1 MSWLTDR
8 LTKAMAQ
15 QSLTIDKMA
24 RDLAIERSRLT
35 NIVSGSATPNENL
48 ITRFANYFGEDAS
61 DWMNSA
67 ERREDARP
75 DIPTIPPDFF
85 KVAKVSEISNGEM
98 KIVFNDLVAVAKA
111 EGEFYAFGNIC
122 PHAGGPI
129 GDGILEGCVVECP
142 WHAAQWDLRTGEAL
156 TALATADI
164 PLFEVRVV
172 DDDVEIKLTQAVLA
186 QGTSGGSAPQ

>member
-8 LTKAMAQ
+8 LTKAMTERG
-15 QSLTIDKMA
+15 LTVDKMA
-24 RDLAIERSRLT
+24 RELAIERSRLT
-35 NIVSGSATPNENL
+35 NILNGSATPNENL
-48 ITRFANYFGEDAS
+48 IKRFANYFGEDAG
-61 DWMNSA
+61 DWLNNA
-67 ERREDARP
+67 EKREDTKP
-75 DIPTIPPDFF
+75 SIPIIPSDFF
-85 KVAKVSEISNGEM
+85 KVAKVLEISNGEM
-98 KIVFNDLVAVAKA
+98 KIVFNDLVVVAKA
-111 EGEFYAFGNIC
+111 DGEFYAFGNIC

-129 GDGILEGCVVECP
+129 GDGFLEGCVVECP

-186 QGTSGGSAPQ
+186 QGTPGSSAP